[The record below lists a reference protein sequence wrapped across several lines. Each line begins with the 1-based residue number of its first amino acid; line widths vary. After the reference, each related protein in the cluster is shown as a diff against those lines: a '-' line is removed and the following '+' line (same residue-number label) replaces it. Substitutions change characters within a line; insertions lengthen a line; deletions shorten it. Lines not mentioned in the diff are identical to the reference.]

1 MKKIKLFIIIL
12 ICLFVVNVKADM
24 GPPGIISHKVMVTN
38 KNGAQCYINNEKGN
52 KEKTKE
58 IIPYKTNL
66 EVFIDIDGS
75 YINVTSVEKNED
87 GTYKYD
93 CMVKYADVSA
103 VNQNF
108 NMNTNQV
115 EKINTTKAI
124 VLASGGINLRKGPSV
139 TYSKLTTI
147 PQYTVVTLTHNAG
160 DHWYYTKY
168 NGNSGW
174 ITGMS
179 GYVGR
184 ESSNILYSNKAVKVY
199 DSKGKNIGT
208 IPANTP
214 IEKYLV
220 LDYDMN
226 FRYQYYVIYNNIKGY
241 VNDEMLIKL
250 DTPGKIRLTKDYEL
264 VIGDGDSTKKF
275 SKGRE
280 FEYTMIGAT
289 DYEFYIP
296 EVKEVLTLSK
306 SNYEYVKKANVSVK
320 ESGYL
325 GEGLFGEKKEEKV
338 EPVKPVNEEVED
350 PVIPEEENKGMSTK
364 DIVIIGL
371 LAGIFLALTSL
382 VIIRLVNSKKKTV
395 KEVDKKEEKINVVT
409 DSEIERAREII
420 KREANISEPVIKRED
435 VKLDEEI
442 NNIKTS
448 DDE

>member
-38 KNGAQCYINNEKGN
+38 KNGAQCYVNNEKGN

-66 EVFIDIDGS
+66 EVSIDIDGS

-184 ESSNILYSNKAVKVY
+184 ENSSILYSNKAVKVY

-226 FRYQYYVIYNNIKGY
+226 FRYQYYDIYNNIKGY

-264 VIGDGDSTKKF
+264 STEGDSTKKF

-280 FEYTMIGAT
+280 FEYTMIGAS

-306 SNYEYVKKANVSVK
+306 SDYEYVKKANVSVK

-338 EPVKPVNEEVED
+338 EPVKPVNEEEED

-364 DIVIIGL
+364 DIIIIGL
-371 LAGIFLALTSL
+371 L
-382 VIIRLVNSKKKTV
+382 
-395 KEVDKKEEKINVVT
+395 
-409 DSEIERAREII
+409 
-420 KREANISEPVIKRED
+420 
-435 VKLDEEI
+435 
-442 NNIKTS
+442 
-448 DDE
+448 